1 MSEVIVITPGQ
12 LEQIISEVTS
22 KSIQAALQAQQTA
35 LTHPP
40 RAEYISKQ
48 EAAKLLG
55 VSIRTL
61 ELRMASGAVRYTK
74 NGNSNGPGR
83 VQILSEDVYR
93 LLNASTV
100 DNRCKR

>member
-1 MSEVIVITPGQ
+1 MSQVVVLTLDQVQDLLDGMAQ
-12 LEQIISEVTS
+12 
-22 KSIQAALQAQQTA
+22 KSIQAALQAQQAA

-55 VSIRTL
+55 ISIRTL
-61 ELRMASGAVRYTK
+61 ELRMAAGAVRYTK
-74 NGNSNGPGR
+74 NGDPNGPGR

-93 LLNASTV
+93 LLNQSTV
-100 DNRCKR
+100 DNRGKR